1 VIAVSADGQTRAVVV
16 DLLCNSPYYCG
27 PLVAALR
34 AEGIL
39 AELASPAFYL
49 EPDFL
54 AAYPVAP
61 WIANLVVGVPRP
73 RALRLAGRA
82 VEVAINGMR
91 LLWRINRRRYEVVH
105 VQWMPLD
112 HRQTVGMRLLRA
124 VCDRAGVRLV
134 FTAHNV
140 LPHDDGDAHSDIVR
154 RNLDRAHLVIA
165 QTDHVASELRIT
177 VGTRAP
183 IVVIPHGPLFADRP
197 LPAAAD
203 AAARLDWPADP
214 TVLFLGLLRP
224 YKGLDLLSE
233 AWPQVLG
240 AHPEARLLVVGKVL
254 DAAVRPELD
263 RLRALPR
270 VRVVDRYVSVGE
282 MLDSYAVASVV
293 VFPYR
298 RISQSGALMT
308 AAGVGRPSVITPLHG
323 LVEQVRRFTSAVVAN
338 EVTGSAIAEA
348 LIDGLDRAPELL
360 VAAANDQ
367 AALAAS
373 AGGWAAIAAATRRA
387 YEGPVSPHR

>member
-1 VIAVSADGQTRAVVV
+1 MTRAVVV

-27 PLVAALR
+27 PLVAALC
-34 AEGIL
+34 ADGVL

-54 AAYPVAP
+54 TAYPVAP
-61 WIANLVVGVPRP
+61 WIANLTVRVARPRP
-73 RALRLAGRA
+73 LRLASRT
-82 VEVAINGMR
+82 VEVAINGLR
-91 LLWRINRRRYEVVH
+91 LLWRINRRRYDVVH

-124 VCDRAGVRLV
+124 VCGRAGARLV

-154 RNLDRAHLVIA
+154 RNLNCADLVVA
-165 QTDHVASELRIT
+165 QTDSVARELRTTIR
-177 VGTRAP
+177 TRSP
-183 IVVIPHGPLFADRP
+183 IVEIPHGPLFADRP
-197 LPAAAD
+197 LPAPAD
-203 AAARLDWPADP
+203 AAARLGWPPDP

-224 YKGLDLLSE
+224 YKGLDLLAE

-270 VRVVDRYVSVGE
+270 VQIVDRYVSVAQ
-282 MLDSYAVASVV
+282 MLDSYAVARVV

-308 AAGVGRPSVITPLHG
+308 AAGVGRPSIITPLDG
-323 LVEQVRRFTSAVVAN
+323 LVEQARRLTSAVVATD
-338 EVTGSAIAEA
+338 VTGPALARA
-348 LIDGLDRAPELL
+348 LIDGLERAPDLL
-360 VAAANDQ
+360 LAAADDR

-373 AGGWAAIAAATRRA
+373 DGGWAAIAAATRRA
-387 YEGPVSPHR
+387 YEDLPVSPRR

>member
-1 VIAVSADGQTRAVVV
+1 MTRVVVV

-34 AEGIL
+34 AEGVL

-61 WIANLVVGVPRP
+61 WVVNLTVHVARP
-73 RALRLAGRA
+73 RFLRLATRTIEIA
-82 VEVAINGMR
+82 LNGLR
-91 LLWRINRRRYEVVH
+91 LLWRINRRHYDVVH

-112 HRQTVGMRLLRA
+112 NRQTAGMRLLRTS
-124 VCDRAGVRLV
+124 CDRAGARLV

-140 LPHDDGDAHSDIVR
+140 LPHDDGDADPAIVR
-154 RNLDRAHLVIA
+154 RNLNCAHLIIGH
-165 QTDHVASELRIT
+165 TEHVASELRTTIR
-177 VGTRAP
+177 TRTP
-183 IVVIPHGPLFADRP
+183 IVEIPHGPLFVDRP
-197 LPAAAD
+197 LPARAD
-203 AAARLDWPADP
+203 AAARLNWPSDP

-224 YKGLDLLSE
+224 YKGLDLLGE
-233 AWPQVLG
+233 AWPEVLG

-263 RLRALPR
+263 HLRALPR
-270 VRVVDRYVSVGE
+270 VRIVDRYVSVAQ
-282 MLDSYAVASVV
+282 MLDSYAVAQVV

-308 AAGVGRPSVITPLHG
+308 AAGVGRPSIITPLDG
-323 LVEQVRRFTSAVVAN
+323 LVEQVRRLTSAVVATD
-338 EVTGSAIAEA
+338 VTGPALARA
-348 LIDGLDRAPELL
+348 LIDGLERAPDLL
-360 VAAANDQ
+360 LAAAADRV
-367 AALAAS
+367 ALAAS
-373 AGGWAAIAAATRRA
+373 EGGWAAIAAATRRG
-387 YEGPVSPHR
+387 YEGLAVSPRR

>member
-1 VIAVSADGQTRAVVV
+1 MTRAVVV

-34 AEGIL
+34 AEGVL

-61 WIANLVVGVPRP
+61 WITNLTVRVARPRP
-73 RALRLAGRA
+73 LRLASRI
-82 VEVAINGMR
+82 VEVAINGLR
-91 LLWRINRRRYEVVH
+91 LLWRINRRRYDVVH

-112 HRQTVGMRLLRA
+112 HRQTVGMRLLRT
-124 VCDRAGVRLV
+124 VCDRAGARLV

-140 LPHDDGDAHSDIVR
+140 LPHDDDAADVAVVR
-154 RNLDRAHLVIA
+154 RNLNRAHLVVA
-165 QTDHVASELRIT
+165 QTDHVARELRTTIR
-177 VGTRAP
+177 TRSP
-183 IVVIPHGPLFADRP
+183 IVQIPHGPLFVDRP
-197 LPAAAD
+197 LPAPAA
-203 AAARLDWPADP
+203 AAARLDWPPDP

-224 YKGLDLLSE
+224 YKGLDLLAE

-240 AHPEARLLVVGKVL
+240 ACPDARLLVVGKVL
-254 DAAVRPELD
+254 DAAVRPELE

-270 VRVVDRYVSVGE
+270 VQVVDRYVPVAR
-282 MLDSYAVASVV
+282 MLDSYAVAQVV

-308 AAGVGRPSVITPLHG
+308 AAGVGRPSIVTPLDG
-323 LVEQVRRFTSAVVAN
+323 LVEQVRGLTSAVVATD
-338 EVTGSAIAEA
+338 VTGPALAEA
-348 LIDGLDRAPELL
+348 LIDGLERAPDLL
-360 VAAANDQ
+360 RAAADDR

-373 AGGWAAIAAATRRA
+373 DGGWAAIAAATRRA
-387 YEGPVSPHR
+387 YEDLAGQPSPVRMGR

>member
-1 VIAVSADGQTRAVVV
+1 MTRAVVV

-34 AEGIL
+34 AEGVL
-39 AELASPAFYL
+39 AELASPAFYI

-54 AAYPVAP
+54 AAYPVAS
-61 WIANLVVGVPRP
+61 WITNLTVRVARPRP
-73 RALRLAGRA
+73 LRLASRT
-82 VEVAINGMR
+82 VEVAVNGLR
-91 LLWRINRRRYEVVH
+91 LLWRINRRRYDVVH

-112 HRQTVGMRLLRA
+112 HRQTVGMRLLRT
-124 VCDRAGVRLV
+124 VCDRAGARLV

-140 LPHDDGDAHSDIVR
+140 LPHDDGGADPAIVR
-154 RNLDRAHLVIA
+154 RNLNCAHLVVA
-165 QTDHVASELRIT
+165 QTDHVARELRMTIR
-177 VGTRAP
+177 TRAP
-183 IVVIPHGPLFADRP
+183 IVEIPHGPLFVDRP
-197 LPAAAD
+197 LPAPAD
-203 AAARLDWPADP
+203 AAARLDWPPDP

-224 YKGLDLLSE
+224 YKGLDLLAE

-270 VRVVDRYVSVGE
+270 VQVVDRYVSVAQ
-282 MLDSYAVASVV
+282 MLDSYAVARVV

-308 AAGVGRPSVITPLHG
+308 AAGLGRPSIITPLDG
-323 LVEQVRRFTSAVVAN
+323 LVEQVRRLTSAVVATD
-338 EVTGSAIAEA
+338 VSGPALARA
-348 LIDGLDRAPELL
+348 LIDGLERAPDLL
-360 VAAANDQ
+360 LAAADDR

-373 AGGWAAIAAATRRA
+373 DGGWAAIAAATRRA
-387 YEGPVSPHR
+387 YENLPVSLRR